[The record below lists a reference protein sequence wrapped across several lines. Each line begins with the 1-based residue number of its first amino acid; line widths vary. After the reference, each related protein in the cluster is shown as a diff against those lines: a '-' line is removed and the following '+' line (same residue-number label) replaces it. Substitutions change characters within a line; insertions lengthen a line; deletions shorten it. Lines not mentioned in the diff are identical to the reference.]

1 MSLENRVPLPAA
13 PARQEFPGTR
23 GLTEPASSRD
33 RGNDLHSGE
42 FSDFRESLP
51 QAAVTGMAPIN
62 REQAALGGD
71 LPASAAARAAEY
83 AAARAV
89 RPKVSPVK
97 QADANLP
104 VMERPM
110 VVAKQPGRGHKA
122 ADAQQ
127 TMHSQQT
134 ARPYQPGPPLFAA
147 VPAGRSPAAKPT
159 AMQPA
164 RQQPAPRQS
173 NSFRSAGWTLT
184 AIAGMILAS
193 VGGSLAEGDSDP
205 APTGETKGGKQL
217 NRLSRETS
225 PYLLGHAHNP
235 VDWYPWGPEALEK
248 ARKENKLIF
257 LSIGYSSCHWCHVM
271 EKKVFSNPEI
281 ARYMNEH
288 FVNIKVDR
296 EERPDIDDI
305 YMTALQQYYVLLRSP
320 QSGGWP
326 LSIFLTPDALPIGG
340 GTYFPPEDD
349 NGRVGF
355 PSVLRQAVES
365 WRDKREDMEKSA
377 TIIANAVKKMAKPRA
392 NLEPVKLERTR
403 IEPVLKSL
411 AEGYDAEFGGF
422 GFSAKTPDRPKF
434 PVPTRLAL
442 LQYEAKRHANE
453 PAGKMLY
460 NTLDK
465 MAAGGIYDHA
475 GGGFHRYSTDR
486 FWRVPHFEKMLYDNA
501 QLADVYAEAYRHTNQ
516 RHYRQVAE
524 ETIEFV
530 LRELRD
536 PGGAFYSALD
546 ADSEGVEGKFYVW
559 TDNELEKVLSA
570 EELTVCNVVYGT
582 GGKQNFELGHVLEM
596 KQSLDAAAKKLK
608 LPALQ
613 VERRIADI
621 NKKLLAVRQQR
632 RKPARDDKVLTAW
645 NGLMIRTLARA
656 GVIFQKPEYVQ
667 AAEKAAEFILNEMR
681 DKQGGLYHSYAVKQA
696 KFNAYLDDYAYVTE
710 GLLALHLAT
719 NDEKWAIA
727 AQRLCDMQLAM
738 FWDEEGNGCFFTS
751 HEHEA
756 LLARMKN
763 AYDSVLPSGNSVTA
777 RNLLRLASFS
787 KQASY
792 RNRARQTLELFAP
805 FVDDYPLGLTN
816 MALALDEYLDTDDPA
831 VGSRPAPRAKV
842 GISPD
847 AAVVLANGQEAD
859 GPRQAIQVS
868 DKSTDKS
875 AGKTAVVTGQAYL
888 SVDRLPAGKTCKVLV
903 QLQIAEGW
911 HIHANP
917 AGDPDID
924 LPTELELDSK
934 LGIELTK
941 IVYPAGKNVER
952 GDDEKPQSLYMGK
965 VNLIGQLEVPA
976 TAAGRREELTVT
988 VAFQACN
995 DAQCLPPKKLKLTV
1009 PVTVAKADEP
1019 VKQINEAMFAPPAKK
1034 EAPKKKT
1041 AK

>member
-13 PARQEFPGTR
+13 PVRQEFPGTR
-23 GLTEPASSRD
+23 GISEPAKTREED
-33 RGNDLHSGE
+33 DALNSGE
-42 FSDFRESLP
+42 FSYFRESLP
-51 QAAVTGMAPIN
+51 HAATAGGALMK
-62 REQAALGGD
+62 REHAALGDG
-71 LPASAAARAAEY
+71 LPRSVALRAATYEP
-83 AAARAV
+83 AGVVRQTV
-89 RPKVSPVK
+89 RPGEQQP
-97 QADANLP
+97 DANLSGTRRQLVQARQP
-104 VMERPM
+104 V
-110 VVAKQPGRGHKA
+110 H
-122 ADAQQ
+122 AQQ
-127 TMHSQQT
+127 TIQ
-134 ARPYQPGPPLFAA
+134 PNQPGPPHIAA
-147 VPAGRSPAAKPT
+147 VPAGRSPTTLKSGLVQQVPG
-159 AMQPA
+159 A
-164 RQQPAPRQS
+164 RQPDG
-173 NSFRSAGWTLT
+173 FRSVGWTLT

-205 APTGETKGGKQL
+205 AQTNETKAGKQL

-248 ARKENKLIF
+248 ARKENKPIF

-271 EKKVFSNPEI
+271 EKKVFSDPEI

-296 EERPDIDDI
+296 EERPDLDDI
-305 YMTALQQYYVLLRSP
+305 YMTALQQYYVAIRVP

-326 LSIFLTPDALPIGG
+326 LSMFLTPNALPIGG
-340 GTYFPPEDD
+340 GTYFPPEDE
-349 NGRVGF
+349 NGRLGF
-355 PSVLRQAVES
+355 PTLMKRVVES
-365 WRDKREDMEKSA
+365 WRDKRKDME
-377 TIIANAVKKMAKPRA
+377 TNASILADAVRALAKPRA
-392 NLEPVKLERTR
+392 NLQPVKLDHAS
-403 IEPVLKSL
+403 IDPVLKSL
-411 AEGYDAEFGGF
+411 VDSYDTEYGGF
-422 GFSAKTPDRPKF
+422 GFSAKAPDRPKF

-442 LQYEAKRHANE
+442 LQYEAKRHVNE
-453 PAGKMLY
+453 QAGKMLY
-460 NTLDK
+460 NTLDR

-516 RHYRQVAE
+516 RHYRQIAE

-546 ADSEGVEGKFYVW
+546 ADSEGVEGKYYVW
-559 TDNELEKVLSA
+559 TDRELAKVLSA
-570 EELTVCNVVYGT
+570 EELAVCNVVYGT
-582 GGKQNFELGHVLEM
+582 GGEQNFELGHVLEL
-596 KQSLDAAAKKLK
+596 KQSIDAAAQKLK

-613 VERRIADI
+613 VERRITDI
-621 NKKLLAVRQQR
+621 NKKLLAIRQQR
-632 RKPARDDKVLTAW
+632 RKPARDDKILTAW

-667 AAEKAAEFILNEMR
+667 AAEKAAEFMLNEMR
-681 DKQGGLYHSYAVKQA
+681 DKQGGLYHSYAAKQA
-696 KFNAYLDDYAYVTE
+696 RFNAYLDDYAYVNE

-719 NDEKWAIA
+719 NNEKWANA

-756 LLARMKN
+756 LLARTKN

-792 RNRARQTLELFAP
+792 RNRARQTLELFVPLIDEAP
-805 FVDDYPLGLTN
+805 SGLTN
-816 MALALDEYLDTDDPA
+816 MALALAEYLDTDDPA
-831 VGSRPAPRAKV
+831 VGSRPTPRAKV

-847 AAVVLANGQEAD
+847 AAIVLANGQEAE

-868 DKSTDKS
+868 DKS
-875 AGKTAVVTGQAYL
+875 AAKTAVVTGQAYL

-917 AGDPDID
+917 SGDPEID

-941 IVYPAGKNVER
+941 IVYPAGKKVER

-976 TAAGRREELTVT
+976 TAAGRREEMTVT

-1019 VKQINEAMFAPPAKK
+1019 VKQINEAMFAPPPKK

-1041 AK
+1041 TTK